1 MKPGFFITF
10 EGIEGCGKTTQLKL
24 AAQWLERQHHTV
36 CCTRE
41 PGGPELGIHIR
52 RVLLS
57 EKSSGLTPLS
67 EALLYMADRFQHI
80 KEVIQPA
87 LEAGQIVLCD
97 RYHDSTIAYQGYARK
112 IPFNFLNPIWKNSG
126 SALEPD
132 LTLLVDLEPQS
143 GLERSL
149 QKLAAQQ
156 IDESRF
162 EKEALEFHT
171 RVREGF
177 LTLARENPNRIHVI
191 DGSRSIDAV
200 QADVMKAITVFLN
213 RSSQSTQ
220 R

>member
-24 AAQWLERQHHTV
+24 AAPWLEEQHRTV

-41 PGGPELGIHIR
+41 PGGTEFGTHIR
-52 RVLLS
+52 RLLLS
-57 EKSSGLTPLS
+57 EKSSGITPLS

-112 IPFNFLNPIWKNSG
+112 IPLNFLDAIWKSSG
-126 SALEPD
+126 SVLEPH
-132 LTLLVDLEPQS
+132 LTLLFDLDPQR
-143 GLERSL
+143 GLERSFK
-149 QKLAAQQ
+149 KLAAQQ
-156 IDESRF
+156 LDESRF

-177 LTLARENPNRIHVI
+177 LTLARENPGRMRVL
-191 DGSRSIDAV
+191 DASQSIDAV
-200 QADVMKAITVFLN
+200 HSDVVDAMTTFFN
-213 RSSQSTQ
+213 RS
-220 R
+220 